1 MPPCYCLVLLP
12 SCRMLRHMASTGVL
26 LRCMLLYRLV
36 LGAAVVP
43 VPVGAPVDVVVTPRR
58 GNAVHHNAWLHA
70 VNASI
75 PSVAL
80 PTTVVHA
87 ASLAEL
93 RAQCGGGGGSP
104 SSTLVVVTADVTV
117 PIGEPL
123 SIVGGVHLHFAA
135 GAGIMCHGSL
145 LINGTPL
152 SPVIVTYVPS
162 WWGVRCIGCTL
173 STQHAVFAVAPRTHD
188 GGDVVS
194 APAPPP
200 VLSAEASSKALLC
213 TFASLCLVP
222 VVPGLTFCTSVL
234 MQRHAPSCA
243 TVVQASW
250 SLQVSRRWWACSFT
264 NHPEVWSSPA
274 ATCPS
279 WTPQSSVRLRTV
291 WQS

>member
-1 MPPCYCLVLLP
+1 MP
-12 SCRMLRHMASTGVL
+12 
-26 LRCMLLYRLV
+26 LYRLV

-43 VPVGAPVDVVVTPRR
+43 VAAGAPVDVVVTPRR
-58 GNAVHHNAWLHA
+58 GNAVHHNAWLHS

-75 PSVAL
+75 PSVPL

-93 RAQCGGGGGSP
+93 RTHCGGGGGLL

-274 ATCPS
+274 ATCQS
-279 WTPQSSVRLRTV
+279 WTPQSSVRLRTA
-291 WQS
+291 